1 MDFFRRR
8 KILKDKNYLDLTPVR
23 KVEYEQE
30 GNLVTLLIPKFTSAF
45 AVKFIVPR
53 MKSRYIKLKL
63 DELGSASWLE
73 IDDNTN
79 VGELCNRLRNKLGD
93 KIEPVEERLTRFL
106 TRLYME
112 KIISFKEIEG
122 EKL

>member
-23 KVEYEQE
+23 KVEHEQE

-45 AVKFIVPR
+45 AVKFIAPR
-53 MKSRYIKLKL
+53 MKSKYIKLKL

-73 IDDNTN
+73 IDGNTS
-79 VGELCNRLRNKLGD
+79 VGELCNRLRNKFGE

>member
-1 MDFFRRR
+1 
-8 KILKDKNYLDLTPVR
+8 
-23 KVEYEQE
+23 
-30 GNLVTLLIPKFTSAF
+30 
-45 AVKFIVPR
+45 

-106 TRLYME
+106 TRLYVE